1 MKYVCLC
8 LNLTTVVNGITLMI
22 TICVE
27 NVHNYHTR
35 ISETVFFLPRFNS
48 KIGHKLLSYQR
59 SKLWV
64 KLPLYLKNISHFGKF
79 QDELKSYLL
88 NSDSQGH

>member
-1 MKYVCLC
+1 MRFKIFNN
-8 LNLTTVVNGITLMI
+8 NLLPDNLKNYYKSVK
-22 TICVE
+22 

-35 ISETVFFLPRFNS
+35 SLETNFFLPRFNS
-48 KIGHKLLSYQR
+48 TIGHKPLSYQG
-59 SKLWV
+59 SKLWI

-88 NSDSQGH
+88 NNDSQGH